1 MTIIPSSNC
10 TVNKSSSIHF
20 ILVKQ
25 EAWSEGLETDVAEFL
40 SSVYGMLVFGE
51 TVAPDG
57 SILSAPST
65 SSSNSNPSQGA
76 SKGQQSSGG
85 FGSMSQWQGGGVGN
99 NNNSSNNS
107 NSKSGSSSNGGGK
120 GDRQAGTT
128 VMLSDLP
135 RRVIIAIRL

>member
-1 MTIIPSSNC
+1 MTIIPSFNC

-57 SILSAPST
+57 SILSAPSS
-65 SSSNSNPSQGA
+65 SSSNSSQGA
-76 SKGQQSSGG
+76 PKGQQSSGG
-85 FGSMSQWQGGGVGN
+85 FGSMSQWQGGGVSN
-99 NNNSSNNS
+99 NN

>member
-1 MTIIPSSNC
+1 
-10 TVNKSSSIHF
+10 
-20 ILVKQ
+20 
-25 EAWSEGLETDVAEFL
+25 
-40 SSVYGMLVFGE
+40 
-51 TVAPDG
+51 
-57 SILSAPST
+57 
-65 SSSNSNPSQGA
+65 
-76 SKGQQSSGG
+76 
-85 FGSMSQWQGGGVGN
+85 MSQWQGGGVGN